1 MIRLERRL
9 EGDAAWLRS
18 EDIETFHQYAFGT
31 CRQCGASAELAAS
44 FAEWLAAHDPAVAA
58 SGAPDLEVV
67 AEAFRTV
74 AVTAKALQF
83 SLARQSRGRTVDLH
97 SPLAEMG
104 RAYKTAMD
112 GLVARYATPDLRA

>member
-1 MIRLERRL
+1 M
-9 EGDAAWLRS
+9 RS

-44 FAEWLAAHDPAVAA
+44 FVDWLAAHDSVAPA
-58 SGAPDLEVV
+58 SGSQDLEDA

-83 SLARQSRGRTVDLH
+83 SLARQSRGRSVDLH
-97 SPLAEMG
+97 GPLAEMG
-104 RAYKTAMD
+104 RAYKVAMD
-112 GLVARYATPDLRA
+112 GLVARYGDLRLQA

>member
-1 MIRLERRL
+1 M
-9 EGDAAWLRS
+9 AAQ

-44 FAEWLAAHDPAVAA
+44 FVDWLAAHDPAVSTSEA
-58 SGAPDLEVV
+58 SDLKVV

-97 SPLAEMG
+97 SPLIEMS
-104 RAYKTAMD
+104 RAYATAMA
-112 GLVARYATPDLRA
+112 GLVARYGASEVQI